1 VPYCIPCLLPEPWGK
16 WHQAKGKDILLPVY
30 GGVKIKLCLV
40 YNKITKE
47 AGNYG

>member
-1 VPYCIPCLLPEPWGK
+1 MQSVLK
-16 WHQAKGKDILLPVY
+16 MS
-30 GGVKIKLCLV
+30 GVKIKLCLV